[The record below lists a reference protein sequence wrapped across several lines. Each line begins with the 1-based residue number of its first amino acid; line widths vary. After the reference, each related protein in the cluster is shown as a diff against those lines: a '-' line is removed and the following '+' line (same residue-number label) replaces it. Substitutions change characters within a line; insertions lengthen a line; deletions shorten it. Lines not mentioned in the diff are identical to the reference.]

1 MSDSGIGLVLC
12 GLGARHCEMGGGR
25 VEEDD
30 AVVWRFSSEIWGSR
44 ACSCALL
51 PPASSFLIS
60 RVGVRQ
66 ISSGDF
72 GDLRPHF

>member
-1 MSDSGIGLVLC
+1 
-12 GLGARHCEMGGGR
+12 

-44 ACSCALL
+44 SRAPCSCAL
-51 PPASSFLIS
+51 PPAASFLIS
-60 RVGVRQ
+60 RVGVRACARFRW
-66 ISSGDF
+66 GDF